1 MTYETNITLD
11 LSGEQYNPPV
21 TAMQGDKDSRYI
33 IATLTAFGQP
43 YTIPTGTT
51 ARISI
56 IKPHG
61 ECVLNDAQI
70 EKGNVKIL
78 LTEQTL
84 IDSGIAR
91 GEVMLFQ
98 GTSLLSSA
106 VFDLIVQE
114 AAYDR
119 DAIES
124 TPEYN
129 TFVDALAKMQGL
141 TEEVQQ
147 ATEEATT
154 QAAYAKNQGDYAKA
168 QGDTAKTQAASA
180 KAQASAAQ
188 IAAGKANTAA
198 SAANSAATSANSA
211 SDRANTAAERCEGLD
226 VTVVDNKISE
236 LSDKLLDENGTLD
249 LDVMP
254 VGTTWVWWSDTLP
267 SDKWVFGN
275 TSIPTNCT
283 KARQIWGT
291 KTPDTPGRVI
301 VDKSSD
307 TEFNTVAKTGGN
319 KEQSLR
325 ALIGAVDGDAGVIA
339 YSATSPVPG
348 QNNYSRG
355 IKGEIYGGS
364 SDVNHTTAVV
374 RDDGNTPTTLQPY
387 IVSRYIFKIK

>member
-33 IATLTAFGQP
+33 IATLTAQGQP
-43 YTIPTGTT
+43 YTIPAGAT
-51 ARISI
+51 ARISVM
-56 IKPHG
+56 KPHG
-61 ECVLNDAQI
+61 ECVLNDAEI
-70 EKGNVKIL
+70 EENRVKIL
-78 LTEQTL
+78 LTEQIL
-84 IDSGIAR
+84 IDFGIAR
-91 GEVMLFQ
+91 AEVILFQ
-98 GTSLLSSA
+98 GDKALSSA
-106 VFDLIVQE
+106 VFDLVIQE

-124 TPEYN
+124 TPEYQ
-129 TFVDALAKMQGL
+129 TFVDALAQMQGL
-141 TEEVQQ
+141 TEDVEEVVEN
-147 ATEEATT
+147 AAT
-154 QAAYAKNQGDYAKA
+154 QAAYAKTQGDYAKA
-168 QGDTAKTQAASA
+168 QGDAAKTQAASA
-180 KAQASAAQ
+180 KTQASAAQ
-188 IAAGKANTAA
+188 TAAGKANTAA
-198 SAANSAATSANSA
+198 TSANNAATSANNA
-211 SDRANTAAERCEGLD
+211 ANRANTAADRCESLD
-226 VTVVDNKISE
+226 VTALDNKISQ
-236 LSDKLLDENGTLD
+236 LSSTLLDENGTLD

-254 VGTTWVWWSDTLP
+254 VGTMWTWWSDTLP

-275 TSIPTNCT
+275 TNIPTSCT

-291 KTPDTPGRVI
+291 KTPDTAGRVV

-307 TEFNTVAKTGGN
+307 TEFNTLGKTGGS

-339 YSATSPVPG
+339 YSATSPVPN

-364 SDVNHTTAVV
+364 SEINHTTAVV
-374 RDDGNTPTTLQPY
+374 RDDGETPNTLQPY

>member
-51 ARISI
+51 ARISV

-78 LTEQTL
+78 LTEQML

-98 GTSLLSSA
+98 GTALLSSA
-106 VFDLIVQE
+106 VFDLIIQE

-124 TPEYN
+124 APEYN

-154 QAAYAKNQGDYAKA
+154 QAAYAKNQGDYAKE
-168 QGDTAKTQAASA
+168 QGNEAKTQAASA
-180 KAQASAAQ
+180 KTQASAAQ
-188 IAAGKANTAA
+188 TAAGKANTAA
-198 SAANSAATSANSA
+198 SAANSAASSANNA
-211 SDRANTAAERCEGLD
+211 ADRANTAA
-226 VTVVDNKISE
+226 
-236 LSDKLLDENGTLD
+236 
-249 LDVMP
+249 
-254 VGTTWVWWSDTLP
+254 
-267 SDKWVFGN
+267 
-275 TSIPTNCT
+275 
-283 KARQIWGT
+283 
-291 KTPDTPGRVI
+291 
-301 VDKSSD
+301 
-307 TEFNTVAKTGGN
+307 
-319 KEQSLR
+319 
-325 ALIGAVDGDAGVIA
+325 
-339 YSATSPVPG
+339 
-348 QNNYSRG
+348 
-355 IKGEIYGGS
+355 GEVEDII
-364 SDVNHTTAVV
+364 SDVNTAVSNKIDAEKGKALGLASLDSAKKV
-374 RDDGNTPTTLQPY
+374 NETAKKADALIYNSTTVSADDLVITRGTNDKGDWIKFPDGTQICTMIKNITTDITDKWGYMYSSAEIDLGEYPLAFNASYPVIRQISMAKGEKERSLAAMWYLGDTIFPSSTTPGGIHFYRTSSEAGVNVNVHILA
-387 IVSRYIFKIK
+387 IGRWR

>member
-43 YTIPTGTT
+43 YTIPTGAT
-51 ARISI
+51 ARISV

-78 LTEQTL
+78 LTEQML

-98 GTSLLSSA
+98 GTALLSSA
-106 VFDLIVQE
+106 VFDLIIQE

-147 ATEEATT
+147 ATEEATM
-154 QAAYAKNQGDYAKA
+154 QAAYAKKQGDYAKG
-168 QGDTAKTQAASA
+168 QGNEAKTQAASA

-188 IAAGKANTAA
+188 AAAGKANTAA

-211 SDRANTAAERCEGLD
+211 TDRANTAAER
-226 VTVVDNKISE
+226 
-236 LSDKLLDENGTLD
+236 
-249 LDVMP
+249 
-254 VGTTWVWWSDTLP
+254 
-267 SDKWVFGN
+267 
-275 TSIPTNCT
+275 
-283 KARQIWGT
+283 
-291 KTPDTPGRVI
+291 
-301 VDKSSD
+301 
-307 TEFNTVAKTGGN
+307 
-319 KEQSLR
+319 
-325 ALIGAVDGDAGVIA
+325 
-339 YSATSPVPG
+339 
-348 QNNYSRG
+348 
-355 IKGEIYGGS
+355 
-364 SDVNHTTAVV
+364 
-374 RDDGNTPTTLQPY
+374 
-387 IVSRYIFKIK
+387 